1 MKKLFLSLMLFV
13 GISAGAQTIRGSVL
27 EAQTCR
33 LETGGGYRVIKRLPM
48 YGSFIRITND
58 FMRITGN
65 GSNRYYRL
73 DNKIVDN
80 DIVHF
85 DAVANGKLYVLALRE
100 CDGKLIVGLLPM
112 NGDTKFIQY
121 IVKTFKN
128 KL

>member
-33 LETGGGYRVIKRLPM
+33 FDNNGGYRVVKRM
-48 YGSFIRITND
+48 AMTGSFIRITND

-73 DNKIVDN
+73 SNKIVDN
-80 DIVHF
+80 DIVHY

-112 NGDTKFIQY
+112 NGDSKFIQY
-121 IVKTFKN
+121 IVKYFK
-128 KL
+128 K